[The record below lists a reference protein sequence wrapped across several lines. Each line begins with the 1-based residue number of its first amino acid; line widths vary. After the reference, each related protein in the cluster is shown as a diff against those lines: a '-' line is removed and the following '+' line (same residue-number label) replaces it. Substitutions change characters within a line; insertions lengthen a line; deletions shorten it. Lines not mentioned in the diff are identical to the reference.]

1 MSRNHVVRTL
11 ANYSL
16 IAAKNNQS
24 LIANKKRKRVFQHA
38 NFIICNAY
46 IVAFG

>member
-1 MSRNHVVRTL
+1 MPRNHVVHTL
-11 ANYSL
+11 ADYSL
-16 IAAKNNQS
+16 IAAKNQS
-24 LIANKKRKRVFQHA
+24 LITNKKRKRVFQHA